1 LMFFRLEAAILTR
14 HYFLWVSCPACRTTA
29 AVDLRW
35 IDRHPGA
42 AVTSLIPALSCR
54 GCRPNAPFA
63 ELVRL
68 SKTDI
73 AEEMRE
79 YHRRQVMGE

>member
-1 LMFFRLEAAILTR
+1 MGTSTDLNCHRGAAI
-14 HYFLWVSCPACRTTA
+14 
-29 AVDLRW
+29 
-35 IDRHPGA
+35 
-42 AVTSLIPALSCR
+42 TSLIPALSCR

-79 YHRRQVMGE
+79 EHRRQVMGD

>member
-1 LMFFRLEAAILTR
+1 
-14 HYFLWVSCPACRTTA
+14 VSQAETA
-29 AVDLRW
+29 AYR
-35 IDRHPGA
+35 
-42 AVTSLIPALSCR
+42 AVPWAT
-54 GCRPNAPFA
+54 NAPFA

-79 YHRRQVMGE
+79 EHRRQVMDDQ

>member
-1 LMFFRLEAAILTR
+1 MD
-14 HYFLWVSCPACRTTA
+14 SNSSTA
-29 AVDLRW
+29 AGR
-35 IDRHPGA
+35 
-42 AVTSLIPALSCR
+42 AL
-54 GCRPNAPFA
+54 A

-79 YHRRQVMGE
+79 QHRRQVMGE

>member
-1 LMFFRLEAAILTR
+1 
-14 HYFLWVSCPACRTTA
+14 
-29 AVDLRW
+29 
-35 IDRHPGA
+35 
-42 AVTSLIPALSCR
+42 VTSLIPALSCR
-54 GCRPNAPFA
+54 GCRPKAPFA

-79 YHRRQVMGE
+79 EHRRGAWANRNGAALARAATLPSELIVLRDYSAKVRKAKHQIQGQ

>member
-1 LMFFRLEAAILTR
+1 M
-14 HYFLWVSCPACRTTA
+14 P
-29 AVDLRW
+29 
-35 IDRHPGA
+35 
-42 AVTSLIPALSCR
+42 
-54 GCRPNAPFA
+54 RPNAPFA

-79 YHRRQVMGE
+79 EHRRQVMGDR